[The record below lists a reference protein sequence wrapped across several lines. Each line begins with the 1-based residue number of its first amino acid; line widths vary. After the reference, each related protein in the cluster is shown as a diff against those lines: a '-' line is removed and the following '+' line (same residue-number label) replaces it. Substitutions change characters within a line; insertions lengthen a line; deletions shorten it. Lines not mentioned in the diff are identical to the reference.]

1 MRLTGGC
8 CGILCV
14 KLFIPSATHSF
25 MRSSTSAALPQEH
38 KLFRIG
44 PYCWLGVLA
53 FIDGSKERN
62 FWLKVNNVIW
72 ITWSANVPDD
82 KGDFIYLPYLP
93 IDLAVSLLI
102 SCIWSTVSKIIR
114 IFGCS
119 AGKWNIT
126 WRLPNLI
133 SGTESEGKNPAIT
146 TRTAFTLG
154 CCKG

>member
-82 KGDFIYLPYLP
+82 KGDFIYLPTTTYWSSCLSAYIMYQIFKILVENLVMGSNLQLP
-93 IDLAVSLLI
+93 GTGSCTKWVDLHVA
-102 SCIWSTVSKIIR
+102 
-114 IFGCS
+114 
-119 AGKWNIT
+119 
-126 WRLPNLI
+126 P
-133 SGTESEGKNPAIT
+133 PPPPPH
-146 TRTAFTLG
+146 
-154 CCKG
+154 